1 MCNVLKMRAALGSPD
16 QDVALSALES
26 LQQLSA
32 AVGAALTPYYKIIV
46 VQVNKRCFKAAFR
59 EAATTTLQTLEM
71 NGGPDALKIIKSKI
85 PTYMSVCY

>member
-1 MCNVLKMRAALGSPD
+1 MRAALGSPD

-46 VQVNKRCFKAAFR
+46 VQVIQSVR
-59 EAATTTLQTLEM
+59 
-71 NGGPDALKIIKSKI
+71 II
-85 PTYMSVCY
+85 